1 MKNQKALD
9 ALIAAR
15 ITLLLDHYFFG
26 RLAMHL
32 QLVEDYTIP
41 TLAVDGKHMFYNPDW
56 VLAQPASLQQ
66 SGFVHEIMHCVCEH
80 FLRQGGRESRRWNR
94 AGDYVINIVIKD
106 AGFKLGEGWL
116 YDEKYRDMSTEH
128 IYDLLTQEDSK
139 SPKPDE
145 AGGDP
150 LDEVRQ
156 GATDPSEAADA
167 SLEWKVNVQ
176 AAVQMAKEHGKLPK
190 GMQRFMDEMEEPQVP
205 WQAVLQR
212 FVTQASRNDYS
223 WQRLSK
229 RMIAHGY
236 CMPSLYSES
245 MGVLADGIDTSG
257 SIDGP
262 TLTAFG
268 AEITAAYHA
277 VHPEKLINI
286 YCDAE
291 VAHVDEIDQ
300 GSELPPFEA
309 HGGGGTDFRPPF
321 QWLEDH
327 DIKPAAFI
335 YLTDG
340 YGPFP
345 KEQPDYPVLWCM
357 TTNVV
362 PPWGEHVRI
371 KI

>member
-1 MKNQKALD
+1 VTNQKALD
-9 ALIAAR
+9 QLIAAR

-32 QLVEDYTIP
+32 QFVEDTTVP
-41 TLAVDGKHMFYNPDW
+41 TLAVDGKHIFYNPDF
-56 VLAQPASLQQ
+56 VLSMSPELQR
-66 SGFVHEIMHCVCEH
+66 SALIHEIMHCVCEH
-80 FLRQGGRESRRWNR
+80 MLRRGGREPGRWNR
-94 AGDYVINIVIKD
+94 AGDYVINIIIRD
-106 AGFKLGEGWL
+106 AKFKLGADWL

-128 IYDLLTQEDSK
+128 IYDLLESEDGG
-139 SPKPDE
+139 
-145 AGGDP
+145 AGGAGKP
-150 LDEVRQ
+150 AFDEVRD
-156 GATDPSEAADA
+156 GAHSAGEAAEA
-167 SLEWKVNVQ
+167 ALEWQVNVQ
-176 AAVQMAKEHGKLPK
+176 AAAQMAKEYGKMPK
-190 GMQRFMDEMEEPQVP
+190 SLERFLGELEEPQVP

-212 FVTQASRNDYS
+212 FVTEVSRNDYS
-223 WQRLSK
+223 WQRPSK
-229 RMIAHGY
+229 RMIPHGFI
-236 CMPSLYSES
+236 MPSLYSEN

-257 SIDGP
+257 SIDTP

-268 AEITAAYHA
+268 AEITAAYNA

-286 YCDAE
+286 YCDADI
-291 VAHVDEIDQ
+291 AHVDEIEQ

-321 QWLEDH
+321 RWLEERG
-327 DIKPAAFI
+327 IKPAAFI

-345 KEQPDYPVLWCM
+345 TEQPDYPVLWCM